1 MRTRARNNLINIRL
15 RFDADREVADVGR
28 WQGWIEAKHDAWPA
42 VGHISDT
49 VDDFRIDLLISQPAA
64 NRLDGLHGLYGG
76 DQAGIRIED
85 IGTVQNKDATRTRVK
100 WYCGLAL
107 KSTKSVARL
116 SGVTN
121 V

>member
-1 MRTRARNNLINIRL
+1 
-15 RFDADREVADVGR
+15 
-28 WQGWIEAKHDAWPA
+28 
-42 VGHISDT
+42 
-49 VDDFRIDLLISQPAA
+49 
-64 NRLDGLHGLYGG
+64 
-76 DQAGIRIED
+76 
-85 IGTVQNKDATRTRVK
+85 VQNKDATRTRVK